1 MQNGPIKQL
10 KAPEIKISHS
20 MGFGTE
26 HLYFM
31 VLIQSNQICT
41 RTTNLIFHEM
51 FPNNRSKFNHSYSE
65 LLIDGL
71 TQWPLQNMAVFS
83 NVILDTKLPQCC
95 IATLDLEVFIAIM
108 PTVTVYPIKNGLFY
122 ALWLWCSSLWI
133 HIYSPIF
140 FMVASMPLGWWQV
153 HSASEVTLKYKGE
166 NNLQRTIK
174 KHKSCAL
181 LLRCTI
187 LGTEPLELQ
196 T

>member
-83 NVILDTKLPQCC
+83 NVILDTMLPQCC

-108 PTVTVYPIKNGLFY
+108 PTVTVYPIKNGLFLRY
-122 ALWLWCSSLWI
+122 DYGVALCGFIFIHPYSSWL
-133 HIYSPIF
+133 
-140 FMVASMPLGWWQV
+140 
-153 HSASEVTLKYKGE
+153 
-166 NNLQRTIK
+166 LQCHWGDRRSTVPVK
-174 KHKSCAL
+174 
-181 LLRCTI
+181 
-187 LGTEPLELQ
+187 
-196 T
+196 